1 MASTMSF
8 FIVMILLRTLLIF
21 DFNNV
26 KNHTYVY
33 LNSRKVKGGAD
44 HRHFT
49 VSDIVGLKAFSH

>member
-8 FIVMILLRTLLIF
+8 FIVMILPRTLLIF

-33 LNSRKVKGGAD
+33 IISRKVKGGAD

-49 VSDIVGLKAFSH
+49 GLWPTLWD